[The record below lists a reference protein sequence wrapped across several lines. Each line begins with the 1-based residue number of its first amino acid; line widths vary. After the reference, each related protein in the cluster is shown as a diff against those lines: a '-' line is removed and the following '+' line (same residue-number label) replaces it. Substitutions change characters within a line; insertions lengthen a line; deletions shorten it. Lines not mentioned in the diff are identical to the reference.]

1 MVRKIANNVN
11 PMNVVKQ
18 IIHILNDASA
28 KKKKK
33 YKTYCLFMLK
43 SRKSGFSE
51 TTVLT
56 SQIFFL
62 FIGHRLTSN
71 VWSTLIQNENKQYT
85 IAMYLGALTLI
96 NISINITL
104 RHVSTIKITYK
115 CFSIIWESNWSIVAL
130 KAKPN

>member
-11 PMNVVKQ
+11 PTNVVKQ

-28 KKKKK
+28 KK

-56 SQIFFL
+56 SQIFVL
-62 FIGHRLTSN
+62 FNGHRLTSN
-71 VWSTLIQNENKQYT
+71 VWSTQIQNEKNQYT
-85 IAMYLGALTLI
+85 I
-96 NISINITL
+96 
-104 RHVSTIKITYK
+104 
-115 CFSIIWESNWSIVAL
+115 
-130 KAKPN
+130 